1 MSAKVVHFKV
11 KLEMEGKASGGEQ
24 GAEAAGDTAAAAGLE
39 AEATR
44 QARLAKMVRKFL
56 QLSVCPEP
64 AVPRCRA
71 VLVFHRKLSI
81 PGPCF
86 LQGAYSTEPEPAPE
100 PEAS

>member
-24 GAEAAGDTAAAAGLE
+24 GAEAAGDTAAAGLE

-71 VLVFHRKLSI
+71 VVVFHRKLSI